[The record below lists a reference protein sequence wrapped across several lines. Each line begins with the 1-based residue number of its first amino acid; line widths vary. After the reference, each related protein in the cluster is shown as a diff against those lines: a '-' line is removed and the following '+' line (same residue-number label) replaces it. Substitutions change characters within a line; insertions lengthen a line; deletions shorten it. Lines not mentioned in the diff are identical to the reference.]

1 MTKQEILMVSWP
13 AIGHAR
19 PMLDF
24 GLSLLSDYPSV
35 ELTFICSEHQIASLR
50 KLDGRAG
57 THPRLHLRG
66 IEVAYQTPTEGG
78 GSEVEPE
85 VILTMQAAHALSTQF
100 PALYSSL
107 PHPPSLVICN
117 WMIQRVADVVRT
129 STPQTK
135 LMAFFDNAATF
146 VTRMLGPVDIGGYG
160 GVQQLWLRH
169 CEENPHV
176 DRDDL
181 QLKEKLLGRRSEGTF
196 QIPGSGIDRMNDRE
210 MSPQA
215 KDVSVGPSL
224 PPGRSIK
231 RAPDS
236 EDLSLT
242 WLGSPDRL
250 PLPSSTLGRTVSA
263 QGAHHA
269 AARRDPAP
277 GGAERRHPHQHA
289 RERRGQRARVP
300 AQRHQQGNLRHRQ
313 RHVPQPLRGGQDG
326 PQPRGSV
333 LYISFG
339 TMFRPTPAQLVK
351 MLEIL
356 VEEAPDLSFVWTL
369 GSGKDLIASCPPDE
383 RQRVRDLQSK
393 LLRSGRGRLVDW
405 ADQHAIL
412 QHPAT
417 GFFLSHGGWN
427 SCQESLLAG
436 KPLLVFPFFGDQLF
450 DAYLLKSR
458 GVAYHIQSSRF
469 DSPEAFLES
478 YRYALG
484 LCGAGNEDG
493 ERLKR
498 NAEAMLERI
507 LHERDEVVR
516 ESEKRQQAVWRSLFV
531 DAGEERVMEAV
542 GGERSIKA

>member
-215 KDVSVGPSL
+215 KDYLLKVPITPPLVEIQRLVELSDAILINTHESVEGNVLAYLRSVINKEIYAIGSVMFRSL
-224 PPGRSIK
+224 FEVGK
-231 RAPDS
+231 TVRAAAAKA
-236 EDLSLT
+236 
-242 WLGSPDRL
+242 
-250 PLPSSTLGRTVSA
+250 SSTIEAKNAGN
-263 QGAHHA
+263 GADADDDDVMQFLHS
-269 AARRDPAP
+269 
-277 GGAERRHPHQHA
+277 
-289 RERRGQRARVP
+289 
-300 AQRHQQGNLRHRQ
+300 
-313 RHVPQPLRGGQDG
+313 
-326 PQPRGSV
+326 QPRGSV